1 MKIPSSVDIIEK
13 YVSALVVEESETG
26 KMRVMKHREGLRT
39 LESVDILSL
48 EKIDASEIDPD
59 NPMKYHGK
67 RLLVVI

>member
-1 MKIPSSVDIIEK
+1 MKIPSSVGIIEK

-26 KMRVMKHREGLRT
+26 KMHVMKHREGLRT

-48 EKIDASEIDPD
+48 EKIDAYEIDLD
-59 NPMKYHGK
+59 DPMKYHGK